1 MQQHHLQQQQQQL
14 LPAPQQQQQLQQ
26 QQQQQQQLA
35 TTPVAGA
42 LSPAQ
47 TPTGPSAQQQQQHLT
62 SPHHQQLPQQQ
73 QTPNSVASG
82 ASANLQQNAAVAP
95 GQTQIVAPTT
105 ASVSPSSV
113 SSQKEGEVPENISVK
128 QDIQLYGRYASLGP
142 SIIPGST
149 KPNPYWILEENIFSR
164 KNHYEIIYTPEKI

>member
-1 MQQHHLQQQQQQL
+1 MQQHHLQQQQQQ
-14 LPAPQQQQQLQQ
+14 QQQQQLQQ

-47 TPTGPSAQQQQQHLT
+47 TPTGPSAQQQQQQQQQQQHLT

-113 SSQKEGEVPENISVK
+113 SSQKEGEVPENISVM
-128 QDIQLYGRYASLGP
+128 QDIQLYGLYVVVPMPILIGNLKYLGA
-142 SIIPGST
+142 T
-149 KPNPYWILEENIFSR
+149 LLEV
-164 KNHYEIIYTPEKI
+164 Y